1 MNENTVS
8 KALDYR
14 RSVRIYDENK
24 KIDPQIVAKCIKQ
37 ASLSPSSDNLQLW
50 EFYHITSKDK
60 LKEISGCC
68 FNQPA
73 AKTSLQIVIP
83 VLRNDL
89 WKKRADSNVSFLKNN
104 SKKNN
109 TKNSK
114 PWVYF
119 EKDIPKVY
127 NDNIKFYG
135 FIKYLYVSIKGLF
148 KPIHRQVTHVDKR
161 IRGHKSVALAAQTFM
176 ISMSGY
182 GYDTCPM
189 EGFDSKMIKKV
200 LELPKESEIS
210 MVIGCGIRAKNGIY
224 GPRFRVPF
232 NEIYI
237 KK

>member
-24 KIDPQIVAKCIKQ
+24 KIDSKIVAKCIKQ

-50 EFYHITSKDK
+50 EFYHITSKEK
-60 LKEISGCC
+60 LKEISICC

-73 AKTSLQIVIP
+73 ARTSLEIVIP

-89 WKKRADSNVSFLKNN
+89 WKKRANSNITFLKNN
-104 SKKNN
+104 SKPNQSNK
-109 TKNSK
+109 SK
-114 PWVYF
+114 PWNYYL
-119 EKDIPKVY
+119 EDIPKVY

-135 FIKYLYVSIKGLF
+135 FIKYIYISIKGLF
-148 KPIHRQVTHVDKR
+148 KPIHRQVTYVDKR

-189 EGFDSKMIKKV
+189 EGFDSKMIKKA
-200 LELPKESEIS
+200 LNLPRESEIS
-210 MVIGCGIRAKNGIY
+210 MVIGCGIRAKNGVY

-232 NEIYI
+232 DQIYV